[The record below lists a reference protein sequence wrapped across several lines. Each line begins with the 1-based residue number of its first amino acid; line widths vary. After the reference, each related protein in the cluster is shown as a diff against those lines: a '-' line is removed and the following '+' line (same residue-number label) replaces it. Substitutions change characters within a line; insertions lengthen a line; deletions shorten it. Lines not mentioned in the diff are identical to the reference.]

1 MEMIVAGVV
10 AAVVLAAA
18 GYFAYKKFFNKDEE
32 TADLTLAVGD
42 VNEARALPEALDTI
56 TGVVINFT
64 EVQLQPEDGER
75 LKFEV
80 SKSIDLLNNTGNELL
95 NEQEVPAGKYE
106 WIRLVVG
113 TAHVVTDGEEAPLDI
128 PSGVLKLNR
137 GFEVGEGGA
146 DFMIDFN
153 LEKSLKV
160 NKNGMFM
167 KPVLPLVDNGP
178 VPAPVPEVE
187 EEVVV
192 EAAPEEA
199 AE

>member
-1 MEMIVAGVV
+1 MDMFVV
-10 AAVVLAAA
+10 GIPVVLALAVG
-18 GYFAYKKFFNKDEE
+18 GYFAYKKFFNKEEE
-32 TADLTLAVGD
+32 TAELTLAVGD
-42 VNEARALPEALDTI
+42 VNETRALPEALDAV
-56 TGVVINFT
+56 TGVVIGFT
-64 EVQLQPEDGER
+64 EVQLQPEDGDR
-75 LKFEV
+75 LKFKV
-80 SKSIDLLNNTGNELL
+80 TKSIDLLNNTGNELL

-106 WIRLVVG
+106 WIRLVVDA
-113 TAHVVTDGEEAPLDI
+113 AHVVMAGEEAPLDI

-160 NKNGMFM
+160 NKKGMFM
-167 KPVLPLVDNGP
+167 SPVLALVDNGP